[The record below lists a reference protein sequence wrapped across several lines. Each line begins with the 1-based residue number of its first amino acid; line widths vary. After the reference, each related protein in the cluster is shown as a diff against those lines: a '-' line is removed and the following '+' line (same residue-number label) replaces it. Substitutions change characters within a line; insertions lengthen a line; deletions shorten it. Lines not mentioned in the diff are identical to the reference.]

1 MKVSLVIMA
10 AGLGSRYGGSKQ
22 IDGIGPHN
30 EILMEY
36 GIYDALRAGFN
47 KVVFIIKPDMAE
59 LMDRL
64 CGDYLREMT
73 ALDGNPL
80 EVEYVFQDFSS
91 VPAFYEIPE
100 ERTKPFGTVHAL
112 LCAADA
118 VKEPFCVINAD
129 DYYGMD
135 AYKTIYD
142 ALLQLPE
149 EGQAT
154 MVGYLLKNT
163 ASLHGTV
170 SRGVC
175 EVEGDQLRAV
185 HETKKIQLYADG
197 TLKDLE
203 RDRQLDPESV
213 VSMNFWGFMPSIF
226 GLLKDYFDYFLR
238 ELVGEDLKAECL
250 LPVMVDYEMKMGK
263 LEVSVLNSVDKWFG
277 MTYQEDRLIVA
288 EELKQL
294 HAEGRYPES
303 LRGN

>member
-1 MKVSLVIMA
+1 V
-10 AGLGSRYGGSKQ
+10 
-22 IDGIGPHN
+22 
-30 EILMEY
+30 
-36 GIYDALRAGFN
+36 
-47 KVVFIIKPDMAE
+47 
-59 LMDRL
+59 
-64 CGDYLREMT
+64 
-73 ALDGNPL
+73 
-80 EVEYVFQDFSS
+80 
-91 VPAFYEIPE
+91 
-100 ERTKPFGTVHAL
+100 
-112 LCAADA
+112 LCAKDA
-118 VKEPFCVINAD
+118 IGGAPFAVINSD
-129 DYYGMD
+129 DYYGKS
-135 AYKTIYD
+135 AFQVIYD
-142 ALLQLPE
+142 YLKSARDKE
-149 EGQAT
+149 KYDYC
-154 MVGYLLKNT
+154 MVGYELRNT
-163 ASLHGTV
+163 VSDNGSV

-175 EVEGDQLRAV
+175 EVEGDHLRAV

-203 RDRQLDPESV
+203 RERELDPESV
-213 VSMNFWGFMPSIF
+213 VSMNFWGFMPSVF